1 MTPAH
6 KRAVRDEIASG
17 EAGIVIGTHA
27 LLSDTVEFHR
37 LGMVVVD
44 VGYHGNTTTLIDVSP
59 YKHDGPGGRGAP
71 PWVQV
76 TAGLTEIPFGF
87 ELPDGVRRRVFME
100 RSLASLAFFRAE
112 PDIGLLLP
120 CNVIVRQE
128 DDGAVTVAFLDPNAM
143 LQLSGNA
150 QVAAIAAEARLRL
163 ERARESLRDT
173 ALTLP
178 VTGVQINVANSTEFG
193 SAFGV
198 TDMTQDGF
206 AAGVLTSI
214 AVENDGTVTAL
225 LAAPSPSAQG
235 DPWALPEVSALHP
248 SSAVLIKRWEGWA
261 ASPAP
266 APGENAQLTR
276 DLVEMLALDYL
287 AAYGT
292 RGAVLYVPAREAL
305 IAEDNREAFP
315 DHVQRS
321 LVDPLLRR
329 LRAVARFPRGLRDAL
344 TRLDRPRAE
353 ALLHPGSFEGWLVSP
368 RSLIELDERRAGL
381 LSLIEA
387 QIALRGE
394 AAVLSL

>member
-1 MTPAH
+1 MSPGA
-6 KRAVRDEIASG
+6 RALLALGLAAIVGCSSKGHG
-17 EAGIVIGTHA
+17 EATPGAASTRAAVVSGVTSAAGATSASAAGAMSASAAGATSAAGASSASAAEGAGDEVTRALEAAKVVALAKPRIAAGRLAGPNVLEATVEEATGSAARRSITLSLSLLGAPSAHRRPLAYARLAQALGAHIVPVTVERHLGAGALVA
-27 LLSDTVEFHR
+27 LLEEK
-37 LGMVVVD
+37 
-44 VGYHGNTTTLIDVSP
+44 P
-59 YKHDGPGGRGAP
+59 
-71 PWVQV
+71 
-76 TAGLTEIPFGF
+76 
-87 ELPDGVRRRVFME
+87 
-100 RSLASLAFFRAE
+100 
-112 PDIGLLLP
+112 LLH
-120 CNVIVRQE
+120 
-128 DDGAVTVAFLDPNAM
+128 
-143 LQLSGNA
+143 
-150 QVAAIAAEARLRL
+150 ARLRKL
-163 ERARESLRDT
+163 L
-173 ALTLP
+173 
-178 VTGVQINVANSTEFG
+178 
-193 SAFGV
+193 
-198 TDMTQDGF
+198 
-206 AAGVLTSI
+206 

>member
-1 MTPAH
+1 MSRGARALLAFGLAALVGCSS
-6 KRAVRDEIASG
+6 KRHG
-17 EAGIVIGTHA
+17 EATPGAMSTGAAVVSGVTSAPSTSVAGTTSASAAGATSACAAGATSALDLGVAEEDEAARTLGAAKVMALAKPRIAAGRLAGPNVLDATVEEATGSASRHPITLSLSLLGAPSAHRRPLAYARLAQALGAHIVPSTVERHLGAGALVA
-27 LLSDTVEFHR
+27 LLEEK
-37 LGMVVVD
+37 
-44 VGYHGNTTTLIDVSP
+44 P
-59 YKHDGPGGRGAP
+59 
-71 PWVQV
+71 
-76 TAGLTEIPFGF
+76 
-87 ELPDGVRRRVFME
+87 
-100 RSLASLAFFRAE
+100 
-112 PDIGLLLP
+112 LLH
-120 CNVIVRQE
+120 
-128 DDGAVTVAFLDPNAM
+128 
-143 LQLSGNA
+143 
-150 QVAAIAAEARLRL
+150 ARLRKL
-163 ERARESLRDT
+163 L
-173 ALTLP
+173 
-178 VTGVQINVANSTEFG
+178 
-193 SAFGV
+193 
-198 TDMTQDGF
+198 
-206 AAGVLTSI
+206 

-235 DPWALPEVSALHP
+235 DPWALPVVSALHP

-261 ASPAP
+261 ASPSP
-266 APGENAQLTR
+266 AAGENAQLTR

-305 IAEDNREAFP
+305 IAEDNRDAFP

-344 TRLDRPRAE
+344 ARLDRPRAE
-353 ALLHPGSFEGWLVSP
+353 ALLHPGRFEDWLVSP

>member
-1 MTPAH
+1 VSPGA
-6 KRAVRDEIASG
+6 RALLALGLAAIAGCSSKGRG
-17 EAGIVIGTHA
+17 EATPSAASARAAVVSGVTSAPSASVAGTTSASAAGATSAAPTGTHA
-27 LLSDTVEFHR
+27 LELGVAGEDEAARTLGAAKVVALAKPRIAAGRLAGPNVLDATVEEATGSASRHPI
-37 LGMVVVD
+37 
-44 VGYHGNTTTLIDVSP
+44 TLSLSLL
-59 YKHDGPGGRGAP
+59 GAP
-71 PWVQV
+71 SAHRRPLAYARLAQALGAHIVPATV
-76 TAGLTEIPFGF
+76 ERHLGAGAL
-87 ELPDGVRRRVFME
+87 V
-100 RSLASLAFFRAE
+100 A
-112 PDIGLLLP
+112 LLEEKPL
-120 CNVIVRQE
+120 
-128 DDGAVTVAFLDPNAM
+128 LH
-143 LQLSGNA
+143 
-150 QVAAIAAEARLRL
+150 ARLRKL
-163 ERARESLRDT
+163 L
-173 ALTLP
+173 
-178 VTGVQINVANSTEFG
+178 
-193 SAFGV
+193 
-198 TDMTQDGF
+198 
-206 AAGVLTSI
+206 

-235 DPWALPEVSALHP
+235 DPWAVPVVNALHP

-266 APGENAQLTR
+266 VPGETAQLTR

-292 RGAVLYVPAREAL
+292 RTAVLHVPARGAL
-305 IAEDNREAFP
+305 IAEDNRDAFP

-344 TRLDRPRAE
+344 ARLDRPRAE
-353 ALLHPGSFEGWLVSP
+353 ALLHPGRFEDWLVSP